1 MFVVMQGIGL
11 LSCLGDSHR
20 GVGLWG
26 SMLAVVS
33 LFNITEVQLLG
44 EKGQDLA

>member
-1 MFVVMQGIGL
+1 MVVVMQGIGL

-33 LFNITEVQLLG
+33 LFNITELS
-44 EKGQDLA
+44 ASW